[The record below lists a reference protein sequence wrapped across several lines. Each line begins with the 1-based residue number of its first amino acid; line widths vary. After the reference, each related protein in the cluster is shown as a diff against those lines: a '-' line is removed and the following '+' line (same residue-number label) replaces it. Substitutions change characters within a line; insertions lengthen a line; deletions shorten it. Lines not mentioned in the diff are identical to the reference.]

1 MEKRGSQFPGM
12 YRVCGRPGWPD
23 YAVLVSRT
31 EPMVKAGAEVFR
43 CAYPGCENG
52 PLPGKAG
59 AAKQEYC
66 GLPGP
71 VTGEPRLAPTWFGWR

>member
-1 MEKRGSQFPGM
+1 
-12 YRVCGRPGWPD
+12 
-23 YAVLVSRT
+23 
-31 EPMVKAGAEVFR
+31 MVKAGAEVFR